1 MQQQQHYK
9 QQQQQHQQQQQ
20 IQSMQNNNCLQP
32 KQPCCSKC
40 MEGKCNIQATPSTV
54 MFQQQQQQRRN
65 VVANSNA
72 VTHVHYRSV

>member
-1 MQQQQHYK
+1 
-9 QQQQQHQQQQQ
+9 
-20 IQSMQNNNCLQP
+20 
-32 KQPCCSKC
+32 
-40 MEGKCNIQATPSTV
+40 